1 MERGYLGEVDYS
13 NEGRAYQTAIV
24 RQDPA
29 LADTIAATALP
40 GEDWLS
46 AAFRVANSALLA
58 ESQRRLL
65 KVQIERA
72 KAGMQPLD
80 ASQYGLG
87 VNVGLSPQTIK
98 LLGLGAA
105 ALVVV
110 YLISRKR

>member
-1 MERGYLGEVDYS
+1 MIRGYLGEADYS
-13 NEGRAYQTAIV
+13 NEGRAYQTAIM

-29 LADTIAATALP
+29 LSNAIEAMALP
-40 GEDWLS
+40 GEDWIS
-46 AAFRVANSALLA
+46 AAFRVANSAVLA

-98 LLGLGAA
+98 MIGLGAA